1 MKFNV
6 YFMFNGMV
14 FLVCVCVL
22 WFFVVLLLFVFVL
35 GGLFVVC
42 VVDDFFD
49 LLVVFKFSVSELLG
63 QVDVCFKIVNGYYMY
78 CEWFVFVVKSG
89 QVMFGEL

>member
-22 WFFVVLLLFVFVL
+22 WFVVVLLLFVFVL

-63 QVDVCFKIVNGYYMY
+63 
-78 CEWFVFVVKSG
+78 
-89 QVMFGEL
+89 

>member
-63 QVDVCFKIVNGYYMY
+63 
-78 CEWFVFVVKSG
+78 
-89 QVMFGEL
+89 